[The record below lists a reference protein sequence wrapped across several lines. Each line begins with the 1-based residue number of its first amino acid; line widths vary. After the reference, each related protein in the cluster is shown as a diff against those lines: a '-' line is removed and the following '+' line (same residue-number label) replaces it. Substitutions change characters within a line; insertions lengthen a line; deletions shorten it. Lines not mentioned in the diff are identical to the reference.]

1 MSNLDEIKRAPESA
15 GILDV
20 IARRWSP
27 RAFTNQVVSTEDLHK
42 IFTAASW
49 AASSTNEQPWRFFFG
64 RNGDSTFAKI
74 LDSMA
79 EANQVWAKHA
89 PVLLLS
95 VGKNIFSPGPYT
107 GRPNPYALHDTG
119 AASAFLALQ
128 TSALGLYA
136 HGVGGFDHEKAR
148 AHFNIPADFE
158 IGACWAIGYLGDPD
172 SLPER
177 LKQRELAARTRKP
190 LAEFVFAEWE
200 VPAKL

>member
-1 MSNLDEIKRAPESA
+1 MSNLNEIERAPASA
-15 GILDV
+15 GILDI
-20 IARRWSP
+20 IAKRWSP
-27 RAFTNQVVSTEDLHK
+27 RAFTDQAVSTEDLHK

-49 AASSTNEQPWRFFFG
+49 AASSTNEQPWRFLFG

-79 EANQVWAKHA
+79 EANQAWAKHA

-95 VGKNIFSPGPYT
+95 VGKGTFSPGPYT
-107 GRPNPYALHDTG
+107 GQHNPYALHDTG

-128 TSALGLYA
+128 TSALGLYT
-136 HGVGGFDHEKAR
+136 HGVGGFDREKAR

-158 IGACWAIGYLGDPD
+158 IGACWAIGHLGDPD
-172 SLPER
+172 ALSER
-177 LKQRELAARTRKP
+177 LRQRELAPRTRKP

>member
-1 MSNLDEIKRAPESA
+1 MSNLDETKRAPESV

-20 IARRWSP
+20 IAHRWSP
-27 RAFTNQVVSTEDLHK
+27 RAFTNQAVSTEDLHK

-49 AASSTNEQPWRFFFG
+49 AASSTNEQPWRFLFG

-107 GRPNPYALHDTG
+107 GQHNPYALHDTG

-128 TSALGLYA
+128 TSAPGLYA

-148 AHFNIPADFE
+148 AYFKIPPEFE
-158 IGACWAIGYLGDPD
+158 IGACWAIGHFGDPD

-200 VPAKL
+200 VPAEL

>member
-1 MSNLDEIKRAPESA
+1 MSILEEIKRARA
-15 GILDV
+15 FTGILDV
-20 IARRWSP
+20 IANRWSP
-27 RAFTNQVVSTEDLHK
+27 RAFTDQPVSTEDLRR

-49 AASSTNEQPWRFFFG
+49 AASSTNEQPWRFLLG
-64 RNGDSTFAKI
+64 RKGDQTFTKI

-95 VGKNIFSPGPYT
+95 VGKNTFSPGPYT
-107 GRPNPYALHDTG
+107 GQHNPYALHDTG
-119 AASAFLALQ
+119 AASAYLALQ
-128 TSALGLYA
+128 TSALGLSA
-136 HGVGGFDHEKAR
+136 HGIGGFDHEKAR

-177 LKQRELAARTRKP
+177 LNERELAPRTRKP

>member
-1 MSNLDEIKRAPESA
+1 MTNLDEIKHAPASTS
-15 GILDV
+15 ILDV
-20 IARRWSP
+20 IAQRWSP
-27 RAFTNQVVSTEDLHK
+27 RAFTDQPISTEDLHK

-49 AASSTNEQPWRFFFG
+49 AASSTNEQPWRFLFG
-64 RNGDSTFAKI
+64 RNGDSTFARI

-79 EANQVWAKHA
+79 EANQAWARHA

-95 VGKNIFSPGPYT
+95 VGKSTFSPGPYT
-107 GRPNPYALHDTG
+107 GQHNPYALHDTG
-119 AASAFLALQ
+119 AASAYLALQ

-158 IGACWAIGYLGDPD
+158 IGACWAIGYLGDSV

-177 LKQRELAARTRKP
+177 LKQRELAPRTRKP
-190 LAEFVFAEWE
+190 SAEFVFAEWE